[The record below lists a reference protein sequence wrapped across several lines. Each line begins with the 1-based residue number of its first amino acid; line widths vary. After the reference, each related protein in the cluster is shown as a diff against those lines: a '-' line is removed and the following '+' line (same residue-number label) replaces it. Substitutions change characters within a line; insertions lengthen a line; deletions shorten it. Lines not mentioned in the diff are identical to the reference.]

1 MAKQTRT
8 RPKCKKGHRAV
19 KPRAVRPLDVAK
31 PDNHEARHEA
41 AKLRRKAHEALMAK
55 QAEEKAARE
64 ATAALQTEAEEEAE
78 TQRALR
84 DAENIHLFTFEP
96 ATDAQLGMDVAADL
110 AVDAAR
116 EDRVFG
122 R

>member
-41 AKLRRKAHEALMAK
+41 AKLRRKAH
-55 QAEEKAARE
+55 E